1 MRSQILGIAT
11 IVLLVST
18 IAHAVEFPY
27 RAVIKKPK
35 TQIRSGP
42 GKNYYATDEFDE
54 GFEVE
59 VYRHD
64 PGGWCAIR
72 PPEGSFSWV
81 RARNLDVD
89 ETNENIAM
97 VNAYDVVARTGSSLS
112 RIRDVI
118 QVHLEKGEAVELVD
132 GDEIMPGSWRKIAPP
147 TGEFRWIAQS
157 AIEALPQPVVPAVAQ
172 KSDDQKSGDGVVQ
185 SAFDDDGA
193 PILESDG
200 VAPDAPNP
208 GRTRRRRLS
217 HAALQQEIVDI
228 DLEISLRVS
237 QAGDDADFGDLWERA
252 EYALDAAPTALD
264 RAAVRDLMTKI
275 DRFEK
280 LSVRSADVQLA
291 QSRRKSAA
299 EAAQTT
305 NAIVADTSRF
315 DGTGRLARVISKQ
328 PNAPQYALVDANGT
342 VQYYISPS
350 PGLNLQQ
357 FLNKEVGVSG
367 TRGTVASRQRQTL
380 NAQRITEL
388 PTRGGAARRF

>member
-1 MRSQILGIAT
+1 MRSQIVGIAT

-27 RAVIKKPK
+27 RAVIQKPK

-89 ETNENIAM
+89 EANENVAM

-112 RIRDVI
+112 RTRDVI

-132 GDEIMPGSWRKIAPP
+132 GDEIMPGSWRKISPP
-147 TGEFRWIAQS
+147 SGEFRWVAQD
-157 AIEALPQPVVPAVAQ
+157 AIEALPEPVVPAIA
-172 KSDDQKSGDGVVQ
+172 KKFDDQKSGNKVVP
-185 SAFDDDGA
+185 SAFDEDGA
-193 PILESDG
+193 PILESDDI
-200 VAPDAPNP
+200 APEGETPA
-208 GRTRRRRLS
+208 RTRRRRMS

-228 DLEISLRVS
+228 DLEISLRVA
-237 QAGDDADFGDLWERA
+237 QTGDDADFGDLWERA
-252 EYALDAAPTALD
+252 EYALGAAPTALD

-280 LSVRSADVQLA
+280 LSVRSSDVQFA
-291 QSRRKSAA
+291 QARRKSAA
-299 EAAQTT
+299 EAAQATT
-305 NAIVADTSRF
+305 AIVADPSRF

-328 PNAPQYALVDANGT
+328 PNAPQYALVDANGA

-350 PGLNLQQ
+350 PGINLQQ
-357 FLNKEVGVSG
+357 FLNKDVGVNG
-367 TRGTVASRQRQTL
+367 TRGAIAARQRQTL

-388 PTRGGAARRF
+388 PARGAATRRF